1 MMSTP
6 AELPMISHRK
16 RLRVFLFS
24 SLLAIAV
31 AASPVADAAT
41 FLVINNDGAGEGF
54 NDPTPASPV
63 GGNTGTTIGAQR
75 LMAFQRAADI
85 WGGLLASAVTIRVR
99 AQFDPLTCSA
109 SSAVLGS
116 AGPTLIF
123 RDFTGAPVLHT
134 WYAVALANALHGSDL
149 DPADDIDATFN
160 SNLGNSGCLTS
171 SGWYYGLDGNGPSNR
186 IDFVS
191 VLLHELG
198 HGLGF
203 LTFVDLN
210 TGKKNSGFDDA
221 YMRFLESHGASPPDY
236 PSMSDAQRVAASIA
250 TGNLHWTGPNVRA
263 ASGVL
268 TAGKVGDHV
277 RMFAPNPQQP
287 GSSVSHWDTALT
299 PNQVMEPNYT
309 QPLQNP
315 GLELPLFQDI
325 GWTLL
330 SSPPPAALQ
339 VTPTADVAASGPP
352 GGPFTPNS
360 FQYQLSSS
368 TGSVDFSI
376 SGIPSWLTASFTS
389 STATTTPIT
398 VTFSVNAS
406 ANGLTVGTYGPTTI
420 SFTNTTNGQG
430 STTRSA
436 TLNVTTPALVVSPA
450 SDIAASGPQGGP
462 FGPSSFQYQVSATAG
477 SLTYSINGLPSW
489 LNASST
495 AGSVGTSGTTVTFT
509 VNASANGLASNLY
522 GPATINFTNTT
533 NGAGN
538 TSRIA
543 RLTVN
548 PRACEA
554 SAKLPEFNADGK
566 SDVAFQN
573 DSGAVGVW
581 QLNGGAVASA
591 ATVGNAPAGWRL
603 VGIGNLNGDGA
614 SDLLWRHSSGTLG
627 VWFMNGSS
635 VVSATNIAT
644 VGNDWHVV
652 GVGDL
657 DGDGKADILWR
668 HDSGVVGYWLM
679 NGTTVL
685 AAGNI
690 GTVDNQWRL
699 VGIGDLNAD
708 GKIDF
713 VWVHDSGAVGVWLM
727 NGPSITTA
735 ATAGTAPAGW
745 HVVGIGNLDG
755 DGASDLLWR
764 HDSGAVGVWF
774 MNGAS
779 VTGASTI
786 ATIGNDW
793 HVVAAGDINGDGKA
807 DILWRHDSG
816 MVGYWLM
823 NGTAVLSAGNL
834 SAPGNDWH
842 IVGGEHDHP
851 VAPLGPGPC

>member
-1 MMSTP
+1 
-6 AELPMISHRK
+6 
-16 RLRVFLFS
+16 RLS
-24 SLLAIAV
+24 
-31 AASPVADAAT
+31 
-41 FLVINNDGAGEGF
+41 
-54 NDPTPASPV
+54 
-63 GGNTGTTIGAQR
+63 
-75 LMAFQRAADI
+75 
-85 WGGLLASAVTIRVR
+85 SAVTIRVG
-99 AQFDPLTCSA
+99 AQFNPLTCNSTSA
-109 SSAVLGS
+109 ILGS
-116 AGPTLIF
+116 AGPVTF
-123 RDFTGAPVLHT
+123 YRDFTGAALPST
-134 WYAVALANALHGSDL
+134 WYAVALANAMHGSDL
-149 DPADDIDATFN
+149 DASDDISAQFSSTI
-160 SNLGNSGCLTS
+160 GTPGCLTS
-171 SGWYYGLDGNGPSNR
+171 SGWYYGLDGNPPSNL
-186 IDFVS
+186 IDFYT

-203 LTFVDLN
+203 LTIVDLT
-210 TGKKNSGFDDA
+210 TGAKALGFNDA
-221 YMRFLESHGASPPDY
+221 YMRFLENHGASPPDY
-236 PSMSDAQRVAASIA
+236 PSMTNAQRVTASTA
-250 TGNLHWTGPNVRA
+250 TGNLHWTGTNVRA

-268 TAGKVGDHV
+268 TAGNVGDHV
-277 RMFAPNPQQP
+277 RMYAPNPAVS

-299 PNQVMEPNYT
+299 PNQLMEPNYT
-309 QPLQNP
+309 GPLHTP
-315 GLELPLFQDI
+315 VLELPLFQDI

-330 SSPPPAALQ
+330 SPPPPAAALQ
-339 VTPTADVAASGPP
+339 VTPIADVAASGPA

-360 FQYQLSSS
+360 FQYQLISS
-368 TGSVDFSI
+368 TGSVNFSI

-389 STATTTPIT
+389 GTATTTPIT
-398 VTFSVNAS
+398 VTFSVSGS
-406 ANGLTVGTYGPTTI
+406 ANALGVGTYGPTTI

-430 STTRSA
+430 STTRNA

-450 SDIAASGPQGGP
+450 SDIAVSGPQGGP
-462 FGPSSFQYQVSATAG
+462 FGPSSFQYQLSATAG
-477 SLTYSINGLPSW
+477 SLNYSITGIPSW
-489 LNASST
+489 LSASST
-495 AGSVGTSGTTVTFT
+495 SGTVATGGTTVTFT
-509 VNASANGLASNLY
+509 VNTSTNNLASALY
-522 GPATINFTNTT
+522 TGIINFTNTT
-533 NGAGN
+533 TGSGN
-538 TSRIA
+538 TSRKA
-543 RLTVN
+543 TLTVN

-554 SAKLPEFNADGK
+554 SAKLPEFNFDGK
-566 SDVAFQN
+566 SDVVFQN

-581 QLNGGAVASA
+581 QLNGGAIASA

-603 VGIGNLNGDGA
+603 VGTGNLNGDGA
-614 SDLLWRHSSGTLG
+614 SDLLWRHSSGTVG

-635 VVSATNIAT
+635 LVSAANIAT

-679 NGTTVL
+679 NGTTIL
-685 AAGNI
+685 SAGNI

-699 VGIGDLNAD
+699 VGIGDLNGD

-713 VWVHDSGAVGVWLM
+713 VWLHDSGTVGVWLM

-735 ATAGTAPAGW
+735 TNVGTAPPGW
-745 HVVGIGNLDG
+745 HIVGIGNLDG

-779 VTGASTI
+779 IASAATI

-816 MVGYWLM
+816 TVGYWLM